1 MVFICSLGNELIWN
15 FLSMD
20 QIHAIYNGNFDNLED
35 IKVSPL
41 SRAYTFSD
49 SVYEV
54 IPFFNNEVIA
64 FNRHIERLQYSCR
77 SMNIDAN
84 IDQSSKEI
92 LQLIS
97 LSKIKDG
104 YVYYQ
109 ISRGVDPIR
118 SHMYSSKLHAE
129 TFGYVTSHK
138 FEEQTLKVAL
148 CEDIRWQRCDI
159 KSTSLLGNVL
169 SMNEAKDQAC
179 DEVIMYKENKI
190 TEGGASNVFF
200 IKNNRIFTPSL
211 SSNILPGITRE
222 LLILEAAK
230 HEVKIMVQDCSLDDL
245 VEAESVWL
253 TSSTKGLA
261 PVSEIVNQNLNLDVS
276 HPLFRKCQNIF
287 KDAYFKE

>member
-1 MVFICSLGNELIWN
+1 MVFICSLGDELIWN

-222 LLILEAAK
+222 LLISEAAK
-230 HEVKIMVQDCSLDDL
+230 HAVKIMEQDCSLDDL
-245 VEAESVWL
+245 VKAESVWL

-276 HPLFRKCQNIF
+276 HPLFKKCQNIF